1 MPAIVD
7 RLIEANVLPDAV
19 VRAGIRRVLAARL
32 RTEDRGSDAANAA
45 AHAAWIEV
53 LRQAPIAIETSAA
66 NAQHYEAPSAF
77 FECVLGPRLK
87 YSSALWP
94 DGVETLAAAETAML
108 ELTCRR
114 AGLADGQRVLELG
127 CGWGS
132 LSLWMAEHYPQA
144 RIVAVSNS
152 RTQKA
157 FIDRRAADAGFR
169 NLTVLTCDMNRFA
182 TDERFDRVVSVEM
195 FEHMRNYEALLGR
208 VASWMTPQARLF
220 VHIFCHATR
229 AYPYED
235 RGDSDWMARH
245 FFTGGQMPSWDLL
258 TRFDR
263 DLQVAERW
271 RVNGRHYART
281 LEAWLA
287 NMDRERAAVAALFA
301 VVYGAASTTQW
312 VARWRTFFMACAEL
326 FAWRGGE
333 EWFVAHYLFEKRGS
347 S

>member
-7 RLIEANVLPDAV
+7 RLLEANILPDAM
-19 VRAGIRRVLAARL
+19 VRAGIRRLLAARL
-32 RTEDRGSDAANAA
+32 RAEDRGSDAANAT
-45 AHAAWIEV
+45 AHEAWIEA
-53 LRQAPIAIETSAA
+53 LRQSPIAIETGAA

-77 FECVLGPRLK
+77 FERVLGPRLK

-132 LSLWMAEHYPQA
+132 LSLWMAEHYPHA

-157 FIDRRAADAGFR
+157 FIDQRAADAGLR
-169 NLTVLTCDMNRFA
+169 NLTVITRDMNSFA
-182 TDERFDRVVSVEM
+182 TDERFDRIVSVEM

-208 VASWMTPQARLF
+208 VASWMAPEARLF

-235 RGDSDWMARH
+235 RDDSDWMARH

-263 DLQVAERW
+263 DLQVADRW
-271 RVNGRHYART
+271 RVNGRHYTRT

-287 NMDRERAAVAALFA
+287 NMDREREAIAQLFA
-301 VVYGAASTTQW
+301 VVYGAASTTRW

-326 FAWRGGE
+326 FAWRGGD
-333 EWFVAHYLFEKRGS
+333 EWFVAHYLFEKRTRS
-347 S
+347 